1 MEPQSSQSSTTPD
14 KRDLIMVSC
23 YCDLDCARDDFAELA
38 RQIKKRSFNV
48 RESVLLGKNA
58 EGMPI
63 VLDTSSGH
71 HGRTG
76 AIVGA
81 GMGFLLGVL
90 MMPTLPI
97 SVAVGAA
104 AGATVAKFADH
115 TLKAGLRHDIAEH
128 LDKAT
133 GVVISVVDALDELWA
148 KRALKNADAYVAV
161 PYPDSTIVSL
171 ERAVADTMSRVH
183 PDDEG

>member
-1 MEPQSSQSSTTPD
+1 
-14 KRDLIMVSC
+14 
-23 YCDLDCARDDFAELA
+23 
-38 RQIKKRSFNV
+38 
-48 RESVLLGKNA
+48 
-58 EGMPI
+58 
-63 VLDTSSGH
+63 
-71 HGRTG
+71 
-76 AIVGA
+76 
-81 GMGFLLGVL
+81 
-90 MMPTLPI
+90 
-97 SVAVGAA
+97 VAVGAA